1 MSITRCVCR
10 SAVHDS
16 ITLSAEEMV
25 TVLSKEE
32 VLSRTAKT
40 GVLGLLQT
48 GQDGSVVVCKQVSV
62 HVLSQLLCISCL
74 HSYGIVLESCSMCS
88 KQIGHSCSVMC
99 DCSMMS
105 VYGCLCNQQDRRQR
119 I

>member
-1 MSITRCVCR
+1 MCR

-25 TVLSKEE
+25 TVLSKED

-40 GVLGLLQT
+40 GFLGLLHI
-48 GQDGSVVVCKQVSV
+48 GQDGSVVVCKQGSV

-74 HSYGIVLESCSMCS
+74 HSYGIVLESRSMCS
-88 KQIGHSCSVMC
+88 KQIGQSCSVLC

-105 VYGCLCNQQDRRQR
+105 VDGCLCKQQNARQR